1 MDAPENGYSWPRHV
15 GSYDHL
21 VIRRLFTL
29 DYTLEFIA
37 HNCLFP

>member
-1 MDAPENGYSWPRHV
+1 MPPENGYNWPRGA

-29 DYTLEFIA
+29 DDTLESIVHTF
-37 HNCLFP
+37 LFP